1 MFARILACAFIGL
14 MTVGTFAAAPAPDGF
29 VLIKGGTF
37 NMGSPANED
46 WRVNDETLH
55 KVKVSDFYLGKY
67 EVTQK
72 LYREVM
78 GENPSSFRG
87 DDLPVENITWLEAA
101 REKRRED
108 EIMYIP

>member
-46 WRVNDETLH
+46 YIAVVVLFAVAVHYTA
-55 KVKVSDFYLGKY
+55 
-67 EVTQK
+67 K
-72 LYREVM
+72 L
-78 GENPSSFRG
+78 
-87 DDLPVENITWLEAA
+87 T
-101 REKRRED
+101 K
-108 EIMYIP
+108 

>member
-1 MFARILACAFIGL
+1 MKFAKLLSCAILWFSAVSL
-14 MTVGTFAAAPAPDGF
+14 AAAPAPDGF

-72 LYREVM
+72 LYREVT
-78 GENPSSFRG
+78 GENSSSFKG